1 MRLRSYRNSA
11 DKLGFSD
18 TATALAFA
26 SSLPIALPCLDTL
39 HILLEPT
46 IDRVSALDIG
56 SMTFV
61 WTMLI
66 AVMFTALSLLF
77 VCLLKTSYHR
87 LGATIVNA
95 GGVAYLL
102 GYAVLTAVAFTSDIP
117 PTILIA
123 AGLFLGFGATI
134 LAANW
139 LSRVRFLDFHS
150 SFSALIVALLAL
162 AIANAVVLFLPPAMG
177 SSLLFALACVGT
189 LGGVRGNRRHDHQSH
204 QPAERESNWWD
215 VFGSFDLSLLEG
227 TGDFKPL
234 GSRILFFVATP
245 LIMLLLFIVNRTMS
259 PDASEPFSPLLIGC
273 LLVVPCSLPL
283 LSVKSDPELINISYR
298 LYLPLLAFL
307 TFAVNSLVSDT
318 TLGIVTSVGIDAF
331 CTLYFMLISGMVL
344 AMAGRMR
351 SLSLP
356 VSSILLI
363 GLGLIALLSY
373 TRVDAGALIA
383 YQRHMLMA
391 LFVMAVAALL
401 ATPGS
406 RMWRM
411 ILEGVDRSERNTE
424 GPSFAE
430 RCETVAQE
438 YGLTEREAEILGY
451 LGRGHSA
458 AYVAEMLVIAE
469 STARSHRK
477 NIYRKLGINSREE
490 LLELL
495 DSRSESTV
503 EHPSENPATSR
514 EAGGSVD

>member
-1 MRLRSYRNSA
+1 MRLRLYRNSA
-11 DKLGFSD
+11 DKLGFPG
-18 TATALAFA
+18 TVTALAFA

-46 IDRVSALDIG
+46 VDRAPALDIG

-87 LGATIVNA
+87 LSKTIVNA
-95 GGVAYLL
+95 GGIAYLL

-117 PTILIA
+117 ATVLIA

-134 LAANW
+134 LATSW
-139 LSRVRFLDFHS
+139 LSHIRFTDFHS

-162 AIANAVVLFLPPAMG
+162 AIANTVVLFLPPTAG

-189 LGGVRGNRRHDHQSH
+189 MGGLVGSRRRNCQNY
-204 QPAERESNWWD
+204 QPAESESNWWD

-227 TGDFKPL
+227 TGDLKPL
-234 GSRILFFVATP
+234 GSRVLFFVATP

-259 PDASEPFSPLLIGC
+259 PDTSEPLSPLLIGC
-273 LLVVPCSLPL
+273 LLVVPCSMPL
-283 LSVKSDPELINISYR
+283 LFVKSDPELINFSYR

-318 TLGIVTSVGIDAF
+318 TLGIVTSVGIDVF
-331 CTLYFMLISGMVL
+331 CTLYFMLVSGMVL

-356 VSSILLI
+356 ASSILLI

-373 TRVDAGALIA
+373 TRVDAGALIS

-406 RMWRM
+406 RIWRM
-411 ILEGVDRSERNTE
+411 ILEGVDRNERNAE

-430 RCETVAQE
+430 RCEAIAQE
-438 YGLTEREAEILGY
+438 YGLTERETEILGY

-495 DSRSESTV
+495 DSLSGNTEERPAEDSTASH
-503 EHPSENPATSR
+503 E
-514 EAGGSVD
+514 G